1 MFAVGDK
8 IVYPTYGAGV
18 IEALVERDFNGSP
31 EVFYELRIP
40 VGNLKIVI
48 AACNTENLGI
58 RRIYDRDEM
67 QRIIE
72 GVSQEPINMPADWN
86 LRYKS
91 NMEKIKS
98 GRLTEVTMV
107 FRNLLFREK
116 ERGLSSAE
124 KKMMTTA
131 KQIIVSEII
140 LSHGVEKCMA
150 EELLTGMLSE
160 VAR

>member
-18 IEALVERDFNGSP
+18 IVDLVERDYNGSM
-31 EVFYELRIP
+31 EVYYDLRIP
-40 VGNLKIVI
+40 VGNLKLLIN
-48 AACNTENLGI
+48 ARNAETLGL
-58 RRIYDRDEM
+58 RRIYDKDEM
-67 QRIIE
+67 CRIIE
-72 GVSQEPINMPADWN
+72 DVSLQPISMPENWNVRCKNNMD
-86 LRYKS
+86 
-91 NMEKIKS
+91 KIKS
-98 GRLTEVTMV
+98 GRLTEVTIV

-116 ERGLSSAE
+116 QRGLSSME

-140 LSHGVEKCMA
+140 LSHEVEKCKA
-150 EELLTGMLSE
+150 EDLLTGMLSE